1 MTGMSVLGLGV
12 VPEDGNCGKVR
23 SSSLAGHGEDGDCT
37 AGIGRNGRKSEE
49 PVVEGLGCGRL
60 TSSPEV
66 LGLSVIGDLKSP
78 LNVAAEWRCTGD
90 NGGGLL
96 GGRLAGLNGMWKYGV
111 LRGKSMVDTVARVLT

>member
-1 MTGMSVLGLGV
+1 VLGLGV
-12 VPEDGNCGKVR
+12 VPEDGNRGKVR

-37 AGIGRNGRKSEE
+37 TGICWKGRKSEQ
-49 PVVEGLGCGRL
+49 PVLEDLSRGRL

-78 LNVAAEWRCTGD
+78 LNVAPECRCTGD

-96 GGRLAGLNGMWKYGV
+96 GGRLAGLNGM
-111 LRGKSMVDTVARVLT
+111 